1 MIMNFEEIVDKMEVR
16 KRYEAL
22 YWAGALIWAGL
33 VFGAESLGI
42 LPQFGQADAWTW
54 LFVGVGL
61 YGTLMNIYGTVTP
74 DLDITTTGDYLWSGF
89 WLLIGVSGFF
99 AVDVFWPVVLVLLGV
114 AIVAKQFVRQNSTR
128 LTG

>member
-1 MIMNFEEIVDKMEVR
+1 MNFEEIADKMEVR

-33 VFGAESLGI
+33 VFGADSLGI

-74 DLDITTTGDYLWSGF
+74 GLDITTSGDYLWSGF

-114 AIVAKQFVRQNSTR
+114 AIVAKQLFRQNSTK
-128 LTG
+128 LSG

>member
-1 MIMNFEEIVDKMEVR
+1 MNFEEIVDKMEVR

>member
-1 MIMNFEEIVDKMEVR
+1 MNFEEIADKMEVR

-33 VFGAESLGI
+33 VFGAESLGT
-42 LPQFGQADAWTW
+42 LPQFGLADAWTW

-114 AIVAKQFVRQNSTR
+114 AIVAKQLFRQNSTR
-128 LTG
+128 LSG